1 MTTYKK
7 GDILVT
13 MPNPFV
19 HNDFISF
26 HQVVRVSKSG
36 NVIGYRS
43 IDVNII
49 EGDEISGKIV
59 ALSNEFTEPKSF
71 TRYLTA
77 SRVPNIWDGEPII
90 FNRD

>member
-13 MPNPFV
+13 MPNIWRY
-19 HNDFISF
+19 HDFISF
-26 HQVVRVSKSG
+26 DQVVSVSNTG

-43 IDVNII
+43 IDANII
-49 EGDEISGKIV
+49 EGDERSGKIV
-59 ALSNEFTEPKSF
+59 ALYNEFTEPKSF

-77 SRVPNIWDGEPII
+77 SRVPKLWDGEPIP